1 MTEQRNC
8 IKKMPFSLFSDKNN
22 IAKLVGDIMMK
33 LFQQIVSVIVQ
44 FNPNKHAFQKQPFT
58 NVL

>member
-1 MTEQRNC
+1 
-8 IKKMPFSLFSDKNN
+8 MPFSLFSDKNN